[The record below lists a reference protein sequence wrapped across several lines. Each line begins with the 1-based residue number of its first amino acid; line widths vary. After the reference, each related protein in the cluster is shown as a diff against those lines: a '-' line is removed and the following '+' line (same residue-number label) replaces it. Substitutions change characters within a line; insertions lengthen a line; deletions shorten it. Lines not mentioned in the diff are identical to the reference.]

1 VAWEWASPAAT
12 VVVATAGFYGTYRVS
27 LKAQRAA
34 VEMEHV
40 RWLRETRTRVYLEVL
55 VTANIIGAR
64 AQDFD
69 VRMGES
75 DAVLADSSH
84 AGVSAF
90 GSTNVNAAWVR
101 WFRAVTAAENAHRV
115 NSSHDSQMAKG
126 HPPEPSVAG
135 LKSKLNDSLMPA
147 EIHAREALVKT
158 IRDEL
163 AVDGND
169 KSPRLGRWK
178 RLRSRFTHL

>member
-12 VVVATAGFYGTYRVS
+12 VVVAAAGFYGTYRVS

-34 VEMEHV
+34 VEIEHV

-69 VRMGES
+69 VRMGGS
-75 DAVLADSSH
+75 DAVHADSSY
-84 AGVSAF
+84 AGISAF
-90 GSTNVNAAWVR
+90 GFRNVSEAWVR
-101 WFRAVTAAENAHRV
+101 WFRAVSAAEGAHLV
-115 NSSHDSQMAKG
+115 NSARD
-126 HPPEPSVAG
+126 
-135 LKSKLNDSLMPA
+135 SKLIDSLMPA
-147 EIHAREALVKT
+147 EIHAREALVET

-169 KSPRLGRWK
+169 KSPRLGRWQ
-178 RLRSRFTHL
+178 RLRVVTPTLERRSAQ

>member
-1 VAWEWASPAAT
+1 MGFSSGDRRGGYRRVLWNLSRVFEGAA
-12 VVVATAGFYGTYRVS
+12 GSGGDGTRQMVE
-27 LKAQRAA
+27 RNAA
-34 VEMEHV
+34 
-40 RWLRETRTRVYLEVL
+40 RVYLDAL

-69 VRMGES
+69 VRSGES
-75 DAVLADSSH
+75 DAVLADSSY
-84 AGVSAF
+84 AGISAF
-90 GSTNVNAAWVR
+90 GSKNVNDAWAT
-101 WFRAVTAAENAHRV
+101 WFRAACAAERAHGV
-115 NSSHDSQMAKG
+115 NRSHDSQMAKG
-126 HPPEPSVAG
+126 NPPEPTVAG
-135 LKSKLNDSLMPA
+135 IKSKLNDSLMPA

-169 KSPRLGRWK
+169 KLPRLGRWK

>member
-34 VEMEHV
+34 VETEHV
-40 RWLRETRTRVYLEVL
+40 RWLRETRTRVYLDAL

-69 VRMGES
+69 VRSGES
-75 DAVLADSSH
+75 DAVLADSSY
-84 AGVSAF
+84 AGISAF
-90 GSTNVNAAWVR
+90 GSKNVNDAWAT
-101 WFRAVTAAENAHRV
+101 WFRAACAAERAHGV
-115 NSSHDSQMAKG
+115 NRSHDSQMAKG
-126 HPPEPSVAG
+126 NPPEPTVAG
-135 LKSKLNDSLMPA
+135 IKSKLNDSLMPA

-163 AVDGND
+163 VVDGND
-169 KSPRLGRWK
+169 KLPRLGRWK
-178 RLRSRFTHL
+178 RPRSRFTHL